1 MHVYDAQHNF
11 KNSLFKVM
19 SNMNSNFFLILKFP
33 TSRWSAER
41 WSMDLIGGWQIG
53 GRWSVG
59 WLVGGLW

>member
-11 KNSLFKVM
+11 KNSLFKAM

-41 WSMDLIGGWQIG
+41 WSMDLIGGW
-53 GRWSVG
+53 
-59 WLVGGLW
+59 

>member
-19 SNMNSNFFLILKFP
+19 SNMNSFP

-41 WSMDLIGGWQIG
+41 WSMDLIGGW
-53 GRWSVG
+53 
-59 WLVGGLW
+59 